1 MGYQSIL
8 CDDAKIVVAG
18 GQESMSQSVHAMH
31 MRNGIKFGNADL
43 KDTMLVDGLTDAFS
57 NIHMGI
63 TGIFIVMNFVLRKC
77 LLRFNRRYVVCF
89 Y

>member
-63 TGIFIVMNFVLRKC
+63 TGIFSKMDLTVVLNNFFVT
-77 LLRFNRRYVVCF
+77 
-89 Y
+89 